1 MDLSF
6 DSNFST
12 AGENKSAKLYN
23 EELENS
29 PLLCDAPQAVFCHDG
44 IVCREKGRDG
54 GGRNERSWVAELS

>member
-23 EELENS
+23 EEPENS
-29 PLLCDAPQAVFCHDG
+29 LLHCDVLQADICHDG

-54 GGRNERSWVAELS
+54 GGRNERSWVAELP